1 VQDLPS
7 VSFRFRI
14 IAMESNE
21 TISFGIVLSTDD
33 ELRTAAVQKFCQVL
47 SQQLNKTVEPRC
59 VVSPALLAE
68 ALHQSEVQLAW
79 VSPTLLVLSPLLN
92 EVTPLLCTM
101 REGVSFYHA
110 ALFVPKNS
118 AITNPQQL
126 KGTRVAWVAT
136 SSAAGYIIPRI
147 SLVRHGLSLNGLFR
161 EEIFC
166 DSHQGV
172 CRAVMSGRADV
183 GATFAVFAKGN
194 PDSPLVRSGFLE
206 SGVNA
211 NIIDVAGP
219 IPSDAFVS
227 SREVSPELRLALS
240 AGLRALSLQ
249 EEAQEAML
257 TLFGSCQFKP
267 FSVQA
272 FEELSSLINSAKE
285 LGALTEKNNEPE
297 PPTDA

>member
-1 VQDLPS
+1 
-7 VSFRFRI
+7 
-14 IAMESNE
+14 MESQD
-21 TISFGIVLSTDD
+21 TISFGIVLSADD
-33 ELRTAAVQKFCQVL
+33 ELRTAAARAFCQALERELQRPVA
-47 SQQLNKTVEPRC
+47 PRW

-68 ALHQSEVQLAW
+68 ALHKNEVQLAW

-110 ALFVPKNS
+110 ALFVSKSSP
-118 AITNPQQL
+118 ITNPQQL
-126 KGTRVAWVAT
+126 KGSRIAWVAP

-147 SLVRHGLSLNGLFR
+147 SLVRHGLSLHGLFR

-227 SREVSPELRLALS
+227 SREVTPELRISLS
-240 AGLRALSLQ
+240 AALRALSLN
-249 EEAQEAML
+249 EEASEAML

-272 FEELSSLINSAKE
+272 FEELGSLINSAKE
-285 LGALTEKNNEPE
+285 LGAIQDREITADEALKQE
-297 PPTDA
+297 